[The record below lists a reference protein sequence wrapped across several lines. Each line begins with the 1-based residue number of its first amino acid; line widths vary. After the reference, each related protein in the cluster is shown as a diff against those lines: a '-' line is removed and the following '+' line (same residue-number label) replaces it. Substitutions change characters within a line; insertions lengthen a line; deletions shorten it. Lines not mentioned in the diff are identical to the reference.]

1 MEEQLQKHKHQK
13 IRSSLWR
20 VAQHSGSIKIAVI
33 GLIVMLLT
41 IPSTMISSLVQERK
55 ARHDKAINEISERW
69 GGNQIVS
76 GPILSVPYMGDRT
89 VTASGLVSSTGYLHF
104 LPQNLDIRG
113 TLDPELRH
121 RGIFKAPLYHTTL
134 DIQGDFSPLQTNN
147 LQVNPEEIQWDKAF
161 FSMGM
166 SDTAGIGQQV
176 KCFINNEEQTIQ
188 PGIESSDVFHAGISI
203 PYEYDKE
210 EITSFHM
217 QLQIN
222 GSEELQF
229 LPLGQSTSVHLT
241 SSWKD
246 PSFIGEFLPSQ
257 YDISEKGFQAEWQ
270 ISHFNRNYPQSWLG
284 SYQKILSSSFGVK
297 MLEGTNI
304 YQKTTRTVK
313 YSMLF
318 LVFSFTAFFLAEILT
333 NHRVHP
339 IQYLFIGFG
348 ITCFYSTLLAFSEH
362 LGFNQAFIIAT
373 LAVIS
378 LIGLY
383 TKAILGLKMA
393 TVTSCLLA
401 TLYAYLFVTLQL
413 QDYAL
418 VVGSCGL
425 FALLGLVMYV
435 TRKVDWYNI
444 QDEKDKRIEE
454 H

>member
-1 MEEQLQKHKHQK
+1 MEEQPRKHNYQK
-13 IRSSLWR
+13 IGCNLRR

-33 GLIVMLLT
+33 GIIILLLT

-55 ARHDKAINEISERW
+55 SRHDKAIIEISDKW

-76 GPILSVPYMGDRT
+76 GPILSVPYMGERA
-89 VTASGLVSSTGYLHF
+89 VTANGFNNSTGYLHF
-104 LPQNLDIRG
+104 LPRTLDIRG

-121 RGIFKAPLYHTTL
+121 RGIFRAPLYRTTL
-134 DIQGDFSPLQTNN
+134 DIQGDFAPLQTKK

-161 FSMGM
+161 LSMGM
-166 SDTAGIGQQV
+166 SDTAGLGQKI
-176 KCFINNEEQTIQ
+176 KCFINNEEQIIQ
-188 PGIESSDVFHAGISI
+188 PGIESSDVFAAGLSI
-203 PYEYDKE
+203 PYEYNKE
-210 EITSFHM
+210 ETTSFRI

-222 GSEELQF
+222 GSKELQF
-229 LPLGQSTSVHLT
+229 LPLGQITRVHLT

-246 PSFIGEFLPSQ
+246 PSFIGDFLPSQ
-257 YDISEKGFQAEWQ
+257 YDVSDKGFQAEWQ

-284 SYQKILSSSFGVK
+284 AYQKISSSSFGVK

-304 YQKTTRTVK
+304 YQNTTRTVK

-362 LGFNQAFIIAT
+362 VGFNQAFIIAT

-444 QDEKDKRIEE
+444 RDEKAEE
-454 H
+454 